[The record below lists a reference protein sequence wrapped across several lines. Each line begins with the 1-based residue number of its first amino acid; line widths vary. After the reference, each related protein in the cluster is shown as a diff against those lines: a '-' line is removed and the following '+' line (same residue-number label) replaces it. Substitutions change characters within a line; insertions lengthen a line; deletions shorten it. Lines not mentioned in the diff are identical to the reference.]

1 MHYAKP
7 NYKLGENIYKL
18 IDDITQASTTTIE
31 ISSNL
36 LFQLSNLFE
45 SIEDE
50 TTHEIITQMGEI
62 NDFISRIFTFSKNE
76 LQEIKIKSKICN
88 EKAEKRKQKIIK
100 LKDDNK
106 KLNEKIKE
114 LEIDKKRL
122 IINIDDISKELSDLY
137 QKNRIYEEKNNLERI
152 DKKNDEILK
161 EKYLKEINNMQKD
174 IEALKE
180 NNKKYESNANKFKRM
195 SMILEEKNKKLNNQ
209 LGSQIMQFYNK
220 MKEQNEH
227 KNIINLL
234 RLQNNELSQKIKN
247 YQSQIE
253 KLQTKNKLLE
263 EKIDN
268 LNSIIP
274 KKSSQIIPEINNVNK
289 KSNKKIFKIKKGKDS
304 FDVSEDYDNENENL
318 RYKTFSNLND
328 LLANESDKS
337 SRKNSYK
344 QQTKKIK
351 IIPKCNFDID
361 YFFEIHFNVYEN
373 FFF

>member
-1 MHYAKP
+1 
-7 NYKLGENIYKL
+7 
-18 IDDITQASTTTIE
+18 
-31 ISSNL
+31 
-36 LFQLSNLFE
+36 
-45 SIEDE
+45 
-50 TTHEIITQMGEI
+50 
-62 NDFISRIFTFSKNE
+62 
-76 LQEIKIKSKICN
+76 
-88 EKAEKRKQKIIK
+88 
-100 LKDDNK
+100 
-106 KLNEKIKE
+106 
-114 LEIDKKRL
+114 
-122 IINIDDISKELSDLY
+122 
-137 QKNRIYEEKNNLERI
+137 
-152 DKKNDEILK
+152 
-161 EKYLKEINNMQKD
+161 
-174 IEALKE
+174 
-180 NNKKYESNANKFKRM
+180 M

-274 KKSSQIIPEINNVNK
+274 KKSSQIIPEINNINK